1 MGKNINNSS
10 NEDSIWAAGGVIIK
24 SSNRE
29 RKVVICFREKEN
41 LWSLPKGKPE
51 NGETIT
57 QTAIREVREE
67 TGIDTDILEKIATID
82 YIFLNNRGTT
92 VKKKVHFFLM
102 KSKGGNIEYHD
113 NEFDKV
119 TWVNLEDAKHLLT
132 HKNELHVLEKAIE
145 MVLKK

>member
-1 MGKNINNSS
+1 MGKNLNNSS

-51 NGETIT
+51 NGETIA

-67 TGIDTDILEKIATID
+67 TGIDTDILNKIDEID
-82 YIFLNNRGTT
+82 YIFLNNRGNT
-92 VKKKVHFFLM
+92 VYKKVHYFLM
-102 KSKGGNIEYHD
+102 ESKGGNIEYHD

-132 HKNELHVLEKAIE
+132 YKNELHVLEKAIE

>member
-1 MGKNINNSS
+1 MGKNLNNSS

-24 SSNRE
+24 LSNGD
-29 RKVVICFREKEN
+29 RKVVICFRKKEN

-67 TGIDTDILEKIATID
+67 TGIDTDILDKITEID

-92 VKKKVHFFLM
+92 VNKKVHFFLM

-119 TWVNLEDAKHLLT
+119 TWVNLEDAKNLLT
-132 HKNELHVLEKAIE
+132 YKNELHVLEKAIE